1 MLKNYNKID
10 ELDQE
15 TLASDM
21 DFIEDAS
28 LFLSERAGI
37 NKAMAPKEIYE
48 EFMEHMRYQNVNE
61 VTAIR
66 DLEYAQNADLEGK
79 QRFGRLID
87 AYDKVDE
94 DFSGRM
100 MWDYAS
106 GLLTAPSTYI
116 GIATGGTGKAAAVA
130 GTQATKFGIRKVLSG
145 ALKAAAVEGAIGAG
159 QGVVQEETRVETD
172 LQDEIDYSRVATQG
186 LASAGTAGLINL
198 PIGAMQVRQANKANE
213 LYESAK
219 LAQSNRANE
228 ASIETAKVLKKAGPK
243 KVKETKEILNQ
254 LDPMKVAEGRRLKK
268 DLMPGDTMEAA
279 LGSDVV
285 DNITAAAIQI
295 KDKLKLKKGDRITTG
310 LHRLLDEGKMDELAD
325 IQKVLGE
332 HNLTMDQFS
341 LVFLSEISE
350 AGKTLGSMARLSKVK
365 GKKVKTEVGRMLDEL
380 NNMNNAGVSGL
391 NAEDVLAANATR
403 KNRSFMKDLDK
414 MRLGFMTS
422 QLATTMRNNLNGGM
436 RIGID
441 ATTRMFDNLL
451 NLRNPFDGTF
461 DTAKYALN
469 PYEGKVIERVMKEA
483 FPEEGRKLF
492 REAADLAASSG
503 SETPLAVMGRK
514 INYLNTVSD
523 NFFKRAMISASLK
536 RRLKDKKI
544 DLNEVI
550 AKGEFGR
557 IPDDILKD
565 SIQDAYEFTYQSSMK
580 GDDLFSTRA
589 RGIIKLHQ
597 DVPFLVS
604 AFLPFPRFVANQLK
618 FVYEHAPLIGM
629 LPLDR
634 IGSKLPK
641 RTAREY
647 IKDKVPKQLTGAL
660 MFTAAYAWRAKQ
672 GDDAEW
678 YEMKDN
684 KGDFIDGRAVYGP
697 FAPFMLA
704 ADLMYRYRNGL
715 PSKPPSQVLKDA
727 GQALLGSTLRTGM
740 GVYALDKLVEDFT
753 DGKGTKIVGEAIGNA
768 LNTFTLPAATVR
780 DFYSQFDPKSR
791 MIPETRTG
799 ERKPDEDLVNFLDVI
814 QKRAGRSLPDLPLKS
829 WTENTPLEQGFKIL
843 SGDDDYDQPLASAFQ
858 TGDVK
863 AVNPLEKQMFGLTK
877 KTKNEMQREMSRLGY
892 SMYDIY
898 KRDKNDTLDLYT
910 RQELSK
916 DGSPINLEQR
926 MSQLMNSTRY
936 KDLSVERQKLQFK
949 KEAQSIIT
957 EAKEIARDRIEGGA
971 NLRNLPY
978 SELVL
983 QKWIDQPRD
992 VKAAVEREYREKYG
1006 GKGVTEDRNE
1016 TVEIEEGINMNV
1028 LQWAN
1033 ETAKA
1038 FGDN

>member
-10 ELDQE
+10 ELNYE

-37 NKAMAPKEIYE
+37 NKVMAPKEIYE

-94 DFSGRM
+94 DFNVNM
-100 MWDYAS
+100 MLDYAQ

-130 GTQATKFGIRKVLSG
+130 GTQAAKFGIRKVLSG

-254 LDPMKVAEGRRLKK
+254 LDPMKVAEGRRIKK

-536 RRLKDKKI
+536 RRLGDKNI

-641 RTAREY
+641 RTAGEY

-753 DGKGTKIVGEAIGNA
+753 DGKGEKIVGEAIGNA
-768 LNTFTLPAATVR
+768 LNTFTLPLATVR
-780 DFYSQFDPKSR
+780 DFYSQFDPESR
-791 MIPETRTG
+791 TIPETRTG
-799 ERKPDEDLVNFLDVI
+799 KRKPDQELVNMLDVI
-814 QKRAGRSLPDLPLKS
+814 ETRATRSLPDLPLQEWKS
-829 WTENTPLEQGFKIL
+829 YLEGGPSKNVFTY
-843 SGDDDYDQPLASAFQ
+843 DYDRPLASAFQ

-863 AVNPLEKQMFGLTK
+863 AVNPLEKQIFGTTK
-877 KTKNEMQREMSRLGY
+877 RTKNEMQKEMSRLGFG
-892 SMYDIY
+892 MYDIY
-898 KRDKNDTLDLYT
+898 KRNKNDTLDLLI

-916 DGSPINLEQR
+916 DGSPINLEQG
-926 MSQLMNSTRY
+926 MSKLMNSKEY
-936 KDLSVERQKLQFK
+936 KDASIERRKVKFK
-949 KEAQSIIT
+949 KRTEYYIN
-957 EAKEIARDRIEGGA
+957 EAKEVATNRINDSADR
-971 NLRNLPY
+971 RNLPY

-983 QKWIDQPRD
+983 QKWIDQPRNL
-992 VKAAVEREYREKYG
+992 KAAVEEEYRRKFRG
-1006 GKGVTEDRNE
+1006 AGVTEDRNE
-1016 TVEIEEGINMNV
+1016 TIIVDGMEMNV